1 MGMGVSVIAYNRPHY
16 MAKVVRSIESNPE
29 SQTLPFHFFLDGGSG
44 ATQEENLA
52 TIRQST
58 IRDVH
63 VVAREGNL
71 GCQANTIESR
81 REMFDEL
88 GYETVLLVEDDLVL
102 SSHCIG
108 LVTRLLAWATDSFD
122 NVGAVQAWDTCLM
135 SREEKARCLSHVRPR
150 SMGSHWQGYALTRRA
165 WQAMRPV
172 LIEYEEQFVGNS
184 HSGMDHAAIR
194 SFIRERASQA
204 PRRIEG
210 ETVPDEPDA
219 RDGFF
224 QPNVA
229 TGQDAIHALAMWQ
242 AGLVRLCGVVNRS
255 LQIGR
260 VGLHGT
266 DEQFVAMGMDRV
278 QLDVFEEDRTLSAF
292 ELIA

>member
-135 SREEKARCLSHVRPR
+135 SREEKAHRLCHVRAR
-150 SMGSHWQGYALTRRA
+150 SMSAHWWGYALTGRA

-172 LIEYEEQFVGNS
+172 MTEYEERFLGNGDG
-184 HSGMDHAAIR
+184 GMDHEAIR
-194 SFIRERASQA
+194 RFITETAKRDPISV
-204 PRRIEG
+204 G
-210 ETVPDEPDA
+210 GGTVPDEPGA

-224 QPNVA
+224 QANVA
-229 TGQDAIHALAMWQ
+229 TGNDAIHALAMWQ
-242 AGLVRLCGVVNRS
+242 AGLVRLCGVVNRAQ
-255 LQIGR
+255 QIGR